1 MNKYLV
7 EMSLAN
13 TVLFGTHLVV
23 EANNI
28 EEAKVKAKRQAEEI
42 EDWKELDR
50 EQSSNIEIDNISL
63 LKED

>member
-23 EANNI
+23 EANNK
-28 EEAKVKAKRQAEEI
+28 EEAKVKAKQQAEEI

-50 EQSSNIEIDNISL
+50 EQSSNVEIDNISL

>member
-7 EMSLAN
+7 ELSLAN
-13 TVLFGTHLVV
+13 TVFFGTHLVV

-28 EEAKVKAKRQAEEI
+28 EEAKVKAKQQAEEI
-42 EDWKELDR
+42 EDWKEIDR
-50 EQSSNIEIDNISL
+50 EQSSNIGIDNVSL